1 MYKKILVALDRSER
15 SQAVFDK
22 ALKIAQEHNSHLIV
36 FHALPHEYEEKA
48 TGSLVGIGNPANAEL
63 LDSFQKLREEK
74 IESAIQEAH
83 NAMQPYLQAAKEKQ
97 IPVNFEC
104 RFAPAGSWICDI
116 ADHNNTDL
124 IVLGRRG
131 RSGWTEFVLGSVSN
145 YVLHHA
151 HCAVLVVQGTDV
163 GVEEGEDTVDESSET
178 GEETQGE
185 NSNS

>member
-1 MYKKILVALDRSER
+1 MYNKILVALDRSER

-22 ALKIAQEHNSHLIV
+22 ALKIAQEHNSHLVV
-36 FHALPHEYEEKA
+36 FHALPHEYEEKT

-63 LDSFQKLREEK
+63 LDSFQQLREEK

-104 RFAPAGSWICDI
+104 RFAPAASWICDI
-116 ADHNNTDL
+116 ADQTDTDL

-163 GVEEGEDTVDESSET
+163 GVEEGEDTVSEESST
-178 GEETQGE
+178 VEETQGE